1 MRWLYQLARCSAS
14 NSAYMKVPRGHS
26 CLIPRSVPIY
36 CSSKRCTISCSQSA
50 ERGRRV
56 MKSLHCLPRSKFH
69 LGPKYMLSLAL
80 LRPRKP
86 SRPAT
91 NHATALATTTMET
104 PRTSTTRKSKSQ
116 NTKIETPTLRWPL
129 ETPMKHLPLSQ
140 PLLVQAPN
148 FVWRPGILDLG
159 SWVRDVNP
167 AIHAVFSRTFRAAN
181 FSKATTIRS
190 PHPIL
195 HPSNSRMPQA
205 LPLLS
210 NSSLSAT
217 HIRENSRFDT
227 LRHAR

>member
-1 MRWLYQLARCSAS
+1 
-14 NSAYMKVPRGHS
+14 
-26 CLIPRSVPIY
+26 
-36 CSSKRCTISCSQSA
+36 
-50 ERGRRV
+50 
-56 MKSLHCLPRSKFH
+56 MKSFHCLPRSKFH
-69 LGPKYMLSLAL
+69 LGPKHMLSLAL

-86 SRPAT
+86 RRRPAT
-91 NHATALATTTMET
+91 NHVTALATTTMET

-140 PLLVQAPN
+140 PLLVQATN

-159 SWVRDVNP
+159 FGMSTLP
-167 AIHAVFSRTFRAAN
+167 YMQSSQEPFRAAN
-181 FSKATTIRS
+181 FSKAKMIRS

-205 LPLLS
+205 LPLPS
-210 NSSLSAT
+210 NSSLSAA

-227 LRHAR
+227 QGRLLILFFTGKRGS